1 MKGSAKALQHSCA
14 LALWSEASVSGREAE
29 TETELARSARALR
42 ASPELRQLLL
52 HRGMTQDRKA
62 ALLQEAVGAG
72 ESVATLLKVLAD
84 RRALGLAS
92 GVYRAYRAVRAGMS
106 REAPVKVVSAVP
118 LKKDETEELKAVLE
132 RSLGRPV
139 RLELSARRELLGGL
153 LVEVGERRI
162 DGTVKGAFDRL
173 EREML
178 VGGMS
183 VSSGRPES
191 GGRRPVSGR
200 RRAGIRPGKYGRPRT
215 IGRLGPSKRGQG
227 KRDQRKRGQG
237 KRGPRRRR

>member
-29 TETELARSARALR
+29 TEAELARTARALR

-52 HRGMTQDRKA
+52 HPGLTQERKA
-62 ALLQEAVGAG
+62 ALLKEAVGAG
-72 ESVATLLKVLAD
+72 ESVAMLLRVLAD
-84 RRALGLAS
+84 RSALGLAS
-92 GVYRAYRAVRAGMS
+92 GVYRAYRAVRIGMS

-183 VSSGRPES
+183 VSGGRPES
-191 GGRRPVSGR
+191 GGRRRASIGRSKAGR
-200 RRAGIRPGKYGRPRT
+200 RRAGGRPRT
-215 IGRLGPSKRGQG
+215 IGKRDQSKHDQSKRGQG
-227 KRDQRKRGQG
+227 R
-237 KRGPRRRR
+237 RGPRRRR

>member
-14 LALWSEASVSGREAE
+14 LALWSEASAAGREAE
-29 TETELARSARALR
+29 TDGELARTAKALR

-52 HRGMTQDRKA
+52 HPGVPDGRKA
-62 ALLQEAVGAG
+62 ALLKEAVGAG

-84 RRALGLAS
+84 RQSLGLAG
-92 GVYRAYRAVRAGMS
+92 GVYRAYRTVRAGMS

-118 LKKDETEELKAVLE
+118 LKRDEAAELKAVLE

-139 RLELSARRELLGGL
+139 RLELGTRRELLGGL
-153 LVEVGERRI
+153 MVEVGERRI
-162 DGTVKGAFDRL
+162 DGTLKGAFDRL

-178 VGGMS
+178 AGGGAES
-183 VSSGRPES
+183 HGGPES
-191 GGRRPVSGR
+191 GGRRRAGSRRSRDGR
-200 RRAGIRPGKYGRPRT
+200 RHANGGPRT
-215 IGRLGPSKRGQG
+215 IGRRSPS
-227 KRDQRKRGQG
+227 KRGQG